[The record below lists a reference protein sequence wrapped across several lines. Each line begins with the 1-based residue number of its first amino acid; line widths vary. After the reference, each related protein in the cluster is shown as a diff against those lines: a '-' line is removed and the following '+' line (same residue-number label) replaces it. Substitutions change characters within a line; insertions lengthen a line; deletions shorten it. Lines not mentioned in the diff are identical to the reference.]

1 MNFFGKGFPSE
12 ALVELRADLTRKED
26 KIHFSS
32 TNRYFSQRS
41 LLRPLIL
48 SPKYS
53 RYLTSPDGTIDTSRQ
68 GPVSGTYVGT
78 HRFFSFNNIHNAYY
92 TQWPQIISK
101 LKLSD
106 CKELLLDKSHL
117 PQWRSSLVNESRIG
131 FCESSLAIRHQQT
144 PSIHLLFCGQHQV
157 LVITIK
163 LIIVGNI
170 VVTDQTTFTNTS
182 LVIWCHLMIIIT

>member
-101 LKLSD
+101 LKSSCWIKATSPSGGPLWSMRAESGFVNRLWPSDISKPLQYTFSIVDITRFLS
-106 CKELLLDKSHL
+106 
-117 PQWRSSLVNESRIG
+117 
-131 FCESSLAIRHQQT
+131 
-144 PSIHLLFCGQHQV
+144 
-157 LVITIK
+157 
-163 LIIVGNI
+163 
-170 VVTDQTTFTNTS
+170 
-182 LVIWCHLMIIIT
+182 

>member
-1 MNFFGKGFPSE
+1 MEQLTLVDKDLSAAPMLGPTGSFPS
-12 ALVELRADLTRKED
+12 
-26 KIHFSS
+26 
-32 TNRYFSQRS
+32 
-41 LLRPLIL
+41 
-48 SPKYS
+48 
-53 RYLTSPDGTIDTSRQ
+53 TIYTM
-68 GPVSGTYVGT
+68 
-78 HRFFSFNNIHNAYY
+78 HIAYY

-144 PSIHLLFCGQHQV
+144 PSIHLLYCGHHQV

-170 VVTDQTTFTNTS
+170 VVTDQTTYANTS
-182 LVIWCHLMIIIT
+182 LVIRCHLMIIIT